1 MKAVHRSL
9 TGHGVNS
16 GVAYATTVVPHERLG
31 VAYGDIVK
39 DVRDK
44 EWYVI
49 QASKQKEA
57 GYEGCTAWRVS
68 AVDFETWIAIRDAE
82 QRGLESL
89 FHATDSNR
97 WT

>member
-9 TGHGVNS
+9 TGHGTNS

-39 DVRDK
+39 DIRDK

-49 QASKQKEA
+49 QASKQSDLSE
-57 GYEGCTAWRVS
+57 TPAWRVT

-89 FHATDSNR
+89 FHAADSNR